1 MTVNN
6 LQTFEGDLL
15 LEDTPDGG
23 DIRIE
28 DGLFVSDRSF
38 RTAVYLSLFGGNKE
52 DNGKVRNRKT
62 WWGNTL
68 RGVSE
73 NQKLVSRFQ
82 AIIHGLPM
90 TTKNIL
96 DAEDAAK
103 MDLKWMADDG
113 IADEIIANGRA
124 VSHSRFELEVQI
136 NAKGNAL
143 FGHTYALFW
152 KAGSNGKV

>member
-1 MTVNN
+1 MN
-6 LQTFEGDLL
+6 LQDFEGDLL

-23 DIRIE
+23 DIRID

-38 RTAVYLSLFGGNKE
+38 GTAVYLSLFGGNKE
-52 DNGKVRNRKT
+52 DSGRVQNRKT

-90 TTKNIL
+90 TMKNIL
-96 DAEDAAK
+96 DAEEAARL
-103 MDLKWMADDG
+103 DLKWLTDEG
-113 IADEIIANGRA
+113 IADEIITSGRPL
-124 VSHSRFELEVQI
+124 SHSRFELKVQI
-136 NAKGNAL
+136 NAKGKSIFDNN
-143 FGHTYALFW
+143 YALFW

>member
-1 MTVNN
+1 MN
-6 LQTFEGDLL
+6 LQDFEGDLL

-38 RTAVYLSLFGGNKE
+38 RTSVYLSLFGGNKE

-82 AIIHGLPM
+82 ALIHGLPM

-96 DAEDAAK
+96 DAEAAARL
-103 MDLKWMADDG
+103 DLKWMVDDG
-113 IADEIIANGRA
+113 IADEIIADGRA
-124 VSHSRFELEVQI
+124 VSHSRFELKVQI
-136 NAKGNAL
+136 NAKGKSI
-143 FGHTYALFW
+143 FEHIYALFW